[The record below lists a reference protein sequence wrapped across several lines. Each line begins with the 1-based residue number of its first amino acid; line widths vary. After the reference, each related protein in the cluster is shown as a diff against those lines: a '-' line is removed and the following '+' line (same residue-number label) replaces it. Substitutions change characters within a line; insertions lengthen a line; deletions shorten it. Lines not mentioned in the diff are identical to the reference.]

1 MHLVLTDRLTC
12 VRCGPTFG
20 LILLA
25 DELDERRVIRGS
37 LGCPN
42 CRERYQVE
50 AGFADL
56 RVAPK
61 HELTPR
67 AGRWPQAGAPDE
79 GGDADIDVGAD
90 VGVDAATLR
99 QLLGM
104 GEGPGYTLLIGH
116 AAVWAARLA
125 EGLSQGAEVV
135 ALDEAARSWPEHP
148 GVNRLVAGPGI
159 PFFSQ
164 TVRGVLLHGADA
176 WSEDLAEAARV
187 LAPRHRVVVL
197 DAPDDAVDRLA
208 AAGLQGAVRAGRL
221 AAAAR

>member
-12 VRCGPTFG
+12 VRCGPSFG

-25 DELDERRVIRGS
+25 EELHQRRVIRGS

-42 CRERYQVE
+42 CRERYEIE

-67 AGRWPQAGAPDE
+67 AGSWPQTGASGEGDEPGAEAGIEAT
-79 GGDADIDVGAD
+79 
-90 VGVDAATLR
+90 TLR

-104 GEGPGYTLLIGH
+104 GEGPGYTLLVGR
-116 AAVWAARLA
+116 AAAWAARLA
-125 EGLSQGAEVV
+125 EGLSHGAEVV
-135 ALDEAARSWPEHP
+135 ALDEATRSWPEQP
-148 GVNRLVAGPGI
+148 GISRLIAGPGI

-197 DAPDDAVDRLA
+197 DAPEDAADRLA
-208 AAGLQGAVRAGRL
+208 AAGLQGAVRSGRL

>member
-1 MHLVLTDRLTC
+1 VHLVLTDRLTC

-25 DELDERRVIRGS
+25 DELQERRVIRGS

-42 CRERYQVE
+42 CRERYEIE

-67 AGRWPQAGAPDE
+67 AGSWPQAGAPGE
-79 GGDADIDVGAD
+79 GGDA
-90 VGVDAATLR
+90 GVEAGVEAATLR

-104 GEGPGYTLLIGH
+104 GEGPGFTLLVGR
-116 AAVWAARLA
+116 AAAWAARLA
-125 EGLSQGAEVV
+125 QGLPDGAEVV
-135 ALDEAARSWPEHP
+135 ALDEAARSWPEQP
-148 GVNRLVAGPGI
+148 GISRLVAGPGM

-164 TVRGVLLHGADA
+164 TVRGVLLHGADS
-176 WSEDLAEAARV
+176 WYQDLAEAARV

-197 DAPDDAVDRLA
+197 DAPDDAADRLA
-208 AAGLQGAVRAGRL
+208 AAGLQGAVRSGRL
-221 AAAAR
+221 AAVAR